1 MIPNANLRELRAQAT
16 RWAYIQDWKTHNE
29 RQNLE
34 ARRYGELIL
43 RECLLRVA
51 DVRIEN
57 DFEPVADAALVKA
70 IAGIKEYFGVE
81 E

>member
-16 RWAYIQDWKTHNE
+16 RWAYIQDWKTHAE

-34 ARRYGELIL
+34 ARRYGELIVINALECVRDVL
-43 RECLLRVA
+43 RDEFSDL
-51 DVRIEN
+51 N
-57 DFEPVADAALVKA
+57 YTAATQ
-70 IAGIKEYFGVE
+70 IQNRIKEYFGVE